1 MMINLLLTDDHVIV
15 RDGIKTLL
23 KNEPEI
29 QVVAEANNGQE
40 ALLQL
45 SKHEIDIVLLD
56 INMPGLDGL
65 QASAIIKDKYPKVK
79 IIALTM
85 YQEMNMVESMFRN
98 GAKAYLL
105 KSCSREE
112 LISAIKGTHAGGEYV
127 DESLRDNFENYLN
140 KPLKKLDHEGPSIS
154 RREKEVLQLISEE
167 MTTPEIAQKLFI
179 SVTTVETHRKNMLKK
194 LGVRNTAGLMRY
206 AFEHSLI
213 D

>member
-1 MMINLLLTDDHVIV
+1 MIKLLLTDDHVIV

-23 KNEPEI
+23 KNEEDI
-29 QVVAEANNGQE
+29 QVVAEASNGQE
-40 ALLQL
+40 ALNILTSQ
-45 SKHEIDIVLLD
+45 KIDIILMD

-65 QASAIIKDKYPKVK
+65 KASALIKEKYPDTK

-85 YQEMNMVESMFRN
+85 YREMQMVEAMFKN

-105 KSCSREE
+105 KSCSRSELLKAIRDVAQNSEYLENALREE
-112 LISAIKGTHAGGEYV
+112 FAQHLDKPIKKSRS
-127 DESLRDNFENYLN
+127 D
-140 KPLKKLDHEGPSIS
+140 GPSVS
-154 RREKEVLQLISEE
+154 KREKEVLQLISQE
-167 MTTPEIAQKLFI
+167 MTTSEIASKLFI

-194 LGVRNTAGLMRY
+194 LGLRNTAGLMRY

>member
-1 MMINLLLTDDHVIV
+1 MIKLLLTDDHVIV

-23 KNEPEI
+23 KNEPNI
-29 QVVAEANNGQE
+29 SVAAEASNGQE
-40 ALLQL
+40 ALNILRDH
-45 SKHEIDIVLLD
+45 KIDVIILD

-65 QASAIIKDKYPKVK
+65 KTSAIINEKYPDVK

-85 YQEMNMVESMFRN
+85 YQEMNMVETMFKN
-98 GAKAYLL
+98 GSKAYLM

-112 LISAIKGTHAGGEYV
+112 LIGAINGVVNDKEYL
-127 DESLRDNFENYLN
+127 DQALRTDFATYLN
-140 KPLKKLDHEGPSIS
+140 KPLQKNTNTGPSVS
-154 RREKEVLQLISEE
+154 KREKEVLQLISEE
-167 MTTPEIAQKLFI
+167 MTTSEIAKQLFI

-206 AFEHSLI
+206 AFENSLV

>member
-1 MMINLLLTDDHVIV
+1 MIKLLLTDDHVIV

-23 KNEPEI
+23 KNEEGI
-29 QVVAEANNGQE
+29 QVTAEASNGQE
-40 ALLQL
+40 ALNVLKAQP
-45 SKHEIDIVLLD
+45 IDVVLMD

-65 QASAIIKDKYPKVK
+65 KASALIKEKYPDTK

-85 YQEMNMVESMFRN
+85 YREMHMVEAMFKN

-112 LISAIKGTHAGGEYV
+112 LLKAIRDVAQNSEYLE
-127 DESLRDNFENYLN
+127 DALREEFAQYLN
-140 KPLKKLDHEGPSIS
+140 KPLKKSKNEGPSVS
-154 RREKEVLQLISEE
+154 KREKEVLQLISQE
-167 MTTPEIAQKLFI
+167 MTTSEIATELFI

-194 LGVRNTAGLMRY
+194 LGLRNTAGLMRY
-206 AFEHSLI
+206 AFENSLL